1 MKERKLPLPKGPVH
15 LPRLGQRIIKTAV
28 AVFIC
33 LLINSLIRGQE
44 GNEMSMEAIIT
55 AIICIQP
62 HVRDSRYSGVN
73 RFFGSLIGIA
83 WSMFI
88 LLILIDFPVLSR
100 LRVVMYAVMTIGLM
114 GVLYTSVAC
123 GLSSSAGLAAIVY
136 SCVIMVYPD
145 IENPLYKAGIRML
158 DILIGTAVAVTVNG
172 FHLPR
177 RKNRDRV
184 FFLRARDLVP
194 DRFSSIPSAVLFHL
208 NSLIADGAKI
218 VLISE
223 HAPAFFT
230 LQLSA
235 AQLNAPIIT
244 IDGAAIYDMQ
254 TNEFLY
260 AEPIPAEVSSR
271 LRRRL
276 DAIGCSC
283 FIYTIH
289 KNKLCIFHQGR
300 ITEQEQVIYE
310 RMRGSPYRSYL
321 EGEIYE
327 PDEIVCFKLI
337 TTDGMVAGMEAALQA
352 ILNEKTLRA
361 EIRPQTDAPGI
372 SALYLYSA
380 KATVTHAQN
389 VMMWML
395 REQNPAYRMEEIY
408 ADHPYRS
415 EMDALRLLRTLGN
428 AYEPLFFM
436 PKKD

>member
-177 RKNRDRV
+177 RKTV
-184 FFLRARDLVP
+184 TGS
-194 DRFSSIPSAVLFHL
+194 FSSVRGTLCLTVF
-208 NSLIADGAKI
+208 
-218 VLISE
+218 
-223 HAPAFFT
+223 PA
-230 LQLSA
+230 SR
-235 AQLNAPIIT
+235 PRC
-244 IDGAAIYDMQ
+244 
-254 TNEFLY
+254 
-260 AEPIPAEVSSR
+260 SS
-271 LRRRL
+271 
-276 DAIGCSC
+276 I
-283 FIYTIH
+283 
-289 KNKLCIFHQGR
+289 
-300 ITEQEQVIYE
+300 
-310 RMRGSPYRSYL
+310 
-321 EGEIYE
+321 
-327 PDEIVCFKLI
+327 
-337 TTDGMVAGMEAALQA
+337 
-352 ILNEKTLRA
+352 
-361 EIRPQTDAPGI
+361 
-372 SALYLYSA
+372 
-380 KATVTHAQN
+380 
-389 VMMWML
+389 
-395 REQNPAYRMEEIY
+395 
-408 ADHPYRS
+408 
-415 EMDALRLLRTLGN
+415 
-428 AYEPLFFM
+428 
-436 PKKD
+436 